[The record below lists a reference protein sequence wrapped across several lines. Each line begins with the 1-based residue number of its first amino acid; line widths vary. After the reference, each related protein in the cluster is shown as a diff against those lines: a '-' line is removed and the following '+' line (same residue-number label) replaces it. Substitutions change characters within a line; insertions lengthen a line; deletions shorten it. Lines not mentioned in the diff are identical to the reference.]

1 MSITY
6 AKLTRAAAVAAILS
20 GVLYVGIQFIHP
32 DEDLATVTTDAW
44 AVVAWLTVAMALLAL
59 VRHRTS
65 LRTSR
70 PVRVID
76 PRRNA
81 VSPLLMRSACGHWRV
96 SSPSAAHSQA
106 WPTHRSTTP
115 WYRTRLRQS
124 HSSPRLRSVWSRCS
138 SDFSSRFSGSLGVE
152 ELRSKKTPKACLMVS
167 NESPHR
173 VVCHLDRLLVEHE
186 MTLVEL
192 SEIVDITV
200 ANLSILKND
209 RAKAI
214 RFSTLTAICDALGA
228 QPGDLFSVTEATR

>member
-1 MSITY
+1 
-6 AKLTRAAAVAAILS
+6 
-20 GVLYVGIQFIHP
+20 
-32 DEDLATVTTDAW
+32 
-44 AVVAWLTVAMALLAL
+44 
-59 VRHRTS
+59 
-65 LRTSR
+65 
-70 PVRVID
+70 
-76 PRRNA
+76 
-81 VSPLLMRSACGHWRV
+81 
-96 SSPSAAHSQA
+96 
-106 WPTHRSTTP
+106 
-115 WYRTRLRQS
+115 
-124 HSSPRLRSVWSRCS
+124 
-138 SDFSSRFSGSLGVE
+138 
-152 ELRSKKTPKACLMVS
+152 MVS